1 MSVTAPQRDLRR
13 RVRLG
18 RIYADDLTFEGALD
32 ACVALARSGG
42 GGFVV
47 TPNVD
52 HVVLA
57 ERDPALLAAYDDAA
71 LSLVDGMPLMWL
83 ARAGGTPLPE
93 KISGSD
99 LAEPLAAR
107 AAAEGLSVYFLGA
120 REGVGQRAAD
130 ALVNRHPALHVAGVF
145 SPPLGFE
152 KDAAATD
159 AVIARV
165 REAAPAFVFVAL
177 GCPKQELFMHHH
189 FRAMAPSVLLGIGAT
204 LDFLAGEVR
213 RAPPVLSKLGLEWAY
228 RLAKEPRRM
237 ASRYLG
243 RDLEIG
249 PIAVRSLLRP
259 RSDRVFFTSAAPEPV
274 EPSVRDGG

>member
-1 MSVTAPQRDLRR
+1 MTSAGPSRR

-18 RIYADDLTFEGALD
+18 RIFADDLTFDGALD
-32 ACVALARSGG
+32 ACVHLARSGR

-57 ERDPALLAAYDDAA
+57 EHDPALLAAYDEAA
-71 LSLVDGMPLMWL
+71 LSLVDGMPLLWL
-83 ARAGGTPLPE
+83 ARLGRTPLPE

-120 REGVGQRAAD
+120 RQGVGQRAAD
-130 ALVNRHPALHVAGVF
+130 ALVARHPGLEVAGVY

-152 KDAAATD
+152 KDPEATAD
-159 AVIARV
+159 VIARV
-165 REAAPAFVFVAL
+165 ADAAPAFVFVAL
-177 GCPKQELFMHHH
+177 GCPKQELFMHQH
-189 FRAMAPSVLLGIGAT
+189 FREMAPAVLLGIGAT

-213 RAPPVLSKLGLEWAY
+213 RAPAVLSRLGLEWAY

-243 RDLEIG
+243 RDLEIA

-259 RSDRVFFTSAAPEPV
+259 RAERVFFTPTDAP
-274 EPSVRDGG
+274 